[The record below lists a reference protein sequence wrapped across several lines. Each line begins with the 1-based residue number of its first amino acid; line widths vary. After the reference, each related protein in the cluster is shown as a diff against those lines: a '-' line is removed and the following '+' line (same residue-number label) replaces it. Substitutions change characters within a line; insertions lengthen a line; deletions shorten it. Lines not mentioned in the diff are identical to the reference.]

1 MTLALEGLKILDLS
15 RYAPGPFCTMI
26 LGDLGADIIKIEEVG
41 SPTGR
46 RVEKIKGLDPTVVAK
61 EFASQESPYN
71 PLNRNKRSLCLNLK
85 TPAGR
90 EIFYR
95 LVESADV
102 VVEGFRPGVTR
113 RLGIDYPTLKAKNP
127 RLIYCAVTGYGQD
140 GPYCSLPGHDINYV
154 ALSGAIAAMSLPG
167 KPHTLPGNLV
177 GDIAGGSLQAAIGI
191 LAALAAR
198 EKTGRGQMVDISITD
213 GVIGLLSLYL
223 SGYYEQ
229 GALPQKED
237 RVTCG
242 AAPYYNIFQTG
253 DGRYISLGSSEPWF
267 FANLCRTLG
276 CEEFIPYQNDSR
288 KAVEIKSYFAKKFLT
303 RSQEEW
309 FESLT
314 QADVPV
320 GKVLSLDEVA
330 DDPQVKHRRMLIEV
344 DAGGEGKV
352 KQGGIAI
359 KLSETPGRVR
369 NIGAVHPGENTSQI
383 LAELGYSQEEIQNL
397 KREKSVA

>member
-267 FANLCRTLG
+267 FANLCRILG

-303 RSQEEW
+303 RRQEEW
-309 FESLT
+309 FELLS

-330 DDPQVKHRRMLIEV
+330 DDPQVKHRRMVIEV
-344 DAGGEGKV
+344 DAGEEGKV

-397 KREKSVA
+397 KRENCVA